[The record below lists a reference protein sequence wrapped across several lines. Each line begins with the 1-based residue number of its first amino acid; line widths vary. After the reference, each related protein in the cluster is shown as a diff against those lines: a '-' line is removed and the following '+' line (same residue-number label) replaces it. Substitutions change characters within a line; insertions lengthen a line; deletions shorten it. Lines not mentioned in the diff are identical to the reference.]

1 MRLTTRHATQSPELV
16 PVLSAGKHRN
26 PRRGACF
33 MEFASYLAGERWS
46 DHPGCTH
53 PLLAQLARCVND
65 CIGDDFRGS
74 LVPHIPSVI
83 GVTGDDPRIDVELAL
98 RAATTALPVAP
109 HSRQGVIAIGIL
121 SGERILAIL
130 DGRPEDDLRPEA
142 QEALRDAPEA
152 ARWARQFGAPAKVS
166 VRNFCRNAAPCIVQV
181 SVEGIAE
188 ACIPHPEQM
197 LLDLLTGSIETCR
210 QMCRTPEQ
218 PVQQVPGVQSLGTPE
233 PESQASGSL
242 PTTQR

>member
-1 MRLTTRHATQSPELV
+1 
-16 PVLSAGKHRN
+16 
-26 PRRGACF
+26 

-46 DHPGCTH
+46 DHPNCTH

-65 CIGDDFRGS
+65 CIGDDFRGT

-83 GVTGDDPRIDVELAL
+83 GVTGDDPRVDVELAL

-130 DGRPEDDLRPEA
+130 EGRPEDDLRPEA
-142 QEALRDAPEA
+142 EEALRNAPEA

-197 LLDLLTGSIETCR
+197 LVDLLTGSIGQCR
-210 QMCRTPEQ
+210 EMCGATEEPAHR
-218 PVQQVPGVQSLGTPE
+218 VPGVE
-233 PESQASGSL
+233 PVRTADRAERPSSL
-242 PTTQR
+242 PTQR

>member
-1 MRLTTRHATQSPELV
+1 
-16 PVLSAGKHRN
+16 
-26 PRRGACF
+26 

-74 LVPHIPSVI
+74 LVPYIPSVI
-83 GVTGDDPRIDVELAL
+83 GLTGDDPRIDVELAL
-98 RAATTALPVAP
+98 HAATTALPVAP

-121 SGERILAIL
+121 SGERILAVL
-130 DGRPEDDLRPEA
+130 DGRPEDDVRPESR
-142 QEALRDAPEA
+142 EALRNAPEA

-188 ACIPHPEQM
+188 ACIARPEQM
-197 LLDLLTGSIETCR
+197 LLDLLDDSIVRCR
-210 QMCRTPEQ
+210 QMCGAPDEPART
-218 PVQQVPGVQSLGTPE
+218 VRRVPGMPTADE
-233 PESQASGSL
+233 ASL
-242 PTTQR
+242 PAPVPGPARAAD